1 MTRGQRMDR
10 VFIEG
15 LEAET
20 VIGASAWERD
30 VRQRVRL
37 DLDMDYDCRAPART
51 DALEDALDYARVATR
66 ATAVVEESNFELVE
80 ALAERVA
87 ATLLAEFP
95 IARIRLRVRKPGAVG
110 NAAAVGVVI
119 ERAAAA

>member
-1 MTRGQRMDR
+1 MDQ

-37 DLDMDYDCRAPART
+37 DLEMDFDCRAPARS
-51 DALEDALDYARVATR
+51 DALDDALDYARVASR
-66 ATAVVEESNFELVE
+66 ATAVVEASNFELVE
-80 ALAERVA
+80 ALAEHLA

-95 IARIRLRVRKPGAVG
+95 IARIHLRVRKPGAVG
-110 NAAAVGVVI
+110 NAVAVGVVI
-119 ERAAAA
+119 ERTATP